1 MSKIMRMELQ
11 AEFKDLIQQAI
22 HHPTKFDPC
31 EVNHDMHESAWST
44 NGGAIE
50 GDGIEII
57 GLWNYGD
64 GSQAVKGARIPAVKG
79 ARDWLLHL
87 QIPGSDPG
95 IGLGCNMLYIILL
108 SCYISLYAAV
118 IYTLIQACQCSFAC
132 THIMLYYF
140 ALAHLTKHPSS
151 YQSQLYNN
159 LRCYITCYVTP
170 LHNRCYMTLAHHD
183 NMLCNIQLYYITQGS
198 CYITSTQGPLVFL
211 ELWVRFSSRCG
222 ASQGR
227 IMPQADSDLLSQ
239 WHLLIMITCYVT
251 SNCIT

>member
-64 GSQAVKGARIPAVKG
+64 GSQAVKGARVPAVKG

-108 SCYISLYAAV
+108 SCYISLYAAWG
-118 IYTLIQACQCSFAC
+118 TEAPRARQAAGPSCALLCDC
-132 THIMLYYF
+132 T
-140 ALAHLTKHPSS
+140 
-151 YQSQLYNN
+151 
-159 LRCYITCYVTP
+159 LRCSVTW
-170 LHNRCYMTLAHHD
+170 L
-183 NMLCNIQLYYITQGS
+183 G
-198 CYITSTQGPLVFL
+198 
-211 ELWVRFSSRCG
+211 
-222 ASQGR
+222 
-227 IMPQADSDLLSQ
+227 
-239 WHLLIMITCYVT
+239 
-251 SNCIT
+251 